1 MPEQN
6 KFKANYSAFDFSK
19 HLRAADDGGSMM
31 QGLFFLKATE
41 WQPADF
47 GLEPVRADDIQAS
60 GAAESAATIRSV
72 LAGTD
77 GPARR
82 ITLANA
88 AAGLYT
94 VGTVA
99 TLAEGVAV
107 ATESVEIGRARRVLE
122 QLLATKA

>member
-1 MPEQN
+1 M
-6 KFKANYSAFDFSK
+6 
-19 HLRAADDGGSMM
+19 
-31 QGLFFLKATE
+31 
-41 WQPADF
+41 

-94 VGTVA
+94 VGTVT

-107 ATESVEIGRARRVLE
+107 ATESVGSGKARRVLE
-122 QLLATKA
+122 QLLATRA